1 MENNKSIV
9 NDDKY
14 KGVTSRKHAPD
25 KFVAQYF
32 NKDLKRTIYIGQFDN
47 LEDAIIARANH
58 IRDVHDG
65 VIDDSLPKTPNLPKG
80 IRLVR
85 SGRYFAFIQYW
96 YGLNKLKMHRCT
108 VGTFPTIEEAVKAR
122 EDFIKSLF

>member
-1 MENNKSIV
+1 MENNKSIMS
-9 NDDKY
+9 NDKY
-14 KGVTSRKHAPD
+14 RGIASSKHAPD
-25 KFVAQYF
+25 KFIAQYF

-65 VIDDSLPKTPNLPKG
+65 VIDDSLPKKTILPKG
-80 IRLVR
+80 VVVLS
-85 SGRYFAFIQYW
+85 SGNYNTFVQYW
-96 YGLNKLKMHRCT
+96 YGLNKLKMHNCNI
-108 VGTFPTIEEAVKAR
+108 GTFPTIEEAVKAR